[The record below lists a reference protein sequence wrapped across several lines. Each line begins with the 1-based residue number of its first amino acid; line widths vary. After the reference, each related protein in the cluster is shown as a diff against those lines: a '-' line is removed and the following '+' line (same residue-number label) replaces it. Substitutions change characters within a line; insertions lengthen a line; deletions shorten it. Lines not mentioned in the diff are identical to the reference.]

1 MAELIGLTGK
11 SGAGKTQAIQILIKA
26 AQNAGLSVF
35 GFYCPAIFTEKEKTG
50 MQVCLLPNGEI
61 YVLGTLEKRKDWLQI
76 GRWCMDP
83 SVFGLVNDHLKQF
96 VSSDLLLIDEIGPA
110 EIEGKQGWPN
120 ALELLKE
127 GRFKLGVVSFRPAF
141 IQYFNENYPGIKV
154 VNLDEGG
161 QSVLSDVMERFC
173 KPNLLD

>member
-1 MAELIGLTGK
+1 MAGLIGLTGK
-11 SGAGKTQAIQILIKA
+11 SGVGKTQAFQMLIKA

-35 GFYCPAIFTEKEKTG
+35 GLYCPAIFTEKEKTG
-50 MQVCLLPNGEI
+50 MQVCLLPSGEI
-61 YVLGTLEKRKDWLQI
+61 HVLGTLEKRKGWLQI
-76 GRWCMDP
+76 GRWYMDP
-83 SVFGLVNDHLKQF
+83 SVFALVNDHLQQF

-110 EIEGKQGWPN
+110 EIEGKQGWPD

-127 GRFKLGVVSFRPAF
+127 DRFKLGVVSFRPAF
-141 IQYFNENYPGIKV
+141 IEFFKENYPGIKV

-161 QSVLSDVMERFC
+161 QSALSDLMKRFC